1 MSIWKKWREATGLN
15 ALDYPVPTYANSFW
29 YSLGGITFICFA
41 ITAITGVILTQFYNP
56 SPQIANASVRYISS
70 TPGLKLVRALHYW
83 SANIGFVLLITH
95 MLRVLFTGAFRPP
108 RTITYIVG
116 VLLLITVFQ
125 IFFTG
130 TVLKW
135 DQEGYE
141 ALEHFVAVN
150 KLLGPFGAIFQED
163 FTLSTSMLARLYSLH
178 VGVLPI
184 LLLLFFLLHIFYVK
198 HFGIA
203 PKPYQNQEDYN
214 ASLSQGATFT
224 QHANGLLKFG
234 LLLLIILFGLAFFF
248 QPRLLQAPKAG
259 IEVTKP
265 PWLFWIF
272 YPLENAMGIPGIL
285 VGSVALLTGLI
296 LIPVL
301 GVTLADEKKLL
312 RVVKLLVVFGL
323 IVWAALM
330 VKTYFSPVM
339 KHIM

>member
-1 MSIWKKWREATGLN
+1 
-15 ALDYPVPTYANSFW
+15 
-29 YSLGGITFICFA
+29 
-41 ITAITGVILTQFYNP
+41 
-56 SPQIANASVRYISS
+56 
-70 TPGLKLVRALHYW
+70 VRALHYW
-83 SANIGFVLLITH
+83 SANIGFVLLIAH
-95 MLRVLFTGAFRPP
+95 MLRVYFTGAFRPP
-108 RTITYIVG
+108 RTITYVVG

-150 KLLGPFGAIFQED
+150 KLLGPLGAIFQED

-184 LLLLFFLLHIFYVK
+184 LLLLFLLLHIFYVK
-198 HFGIA
+198 YFGIA
-203 PKPYQNQEDYN
+203 PRPYQSKEDYN
-214 ASLSQGATFT
+214 FSLSQGATFT
-224 QHANGLLKFG
+224 QHVIGLLKYG
-234 LLLLIILFGLAFFF
+234 LVLLIILFGLAFFF
-248 QPRLLQAPKAG
+248 QPRLLGVPKPG

-272 YPLENAMGIPGIL
+272 YPIESAMGIPGIL

-301 GVTLADEKKLL
+301 GVTLTDEKKLL

-330 VKTYFSPVM
+330 ISTYFSPIM
-339 KHIM
+339 KHIK